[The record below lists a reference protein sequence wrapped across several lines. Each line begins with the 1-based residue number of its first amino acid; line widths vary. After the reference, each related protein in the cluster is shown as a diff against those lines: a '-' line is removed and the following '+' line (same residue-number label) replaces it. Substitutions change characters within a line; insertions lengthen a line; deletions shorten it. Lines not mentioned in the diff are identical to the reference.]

1 MKRLISALST
11 LLLAC
16 IGLVALPQV
25 AQAAGPGSR
34 IVGVVGASP
43 DVYFLPYACSA
54 DNGVQPRYYQL
65 GDLPPGITLNST
77 TGYLSGTF
85 QEAGEF
91 QFSDFVGCRWYYG
104 ETEYSDYSYSQQLV
118 TTTFE
123 VYQEAAATPAAPT
136 LTVDNLNDSS
146 CSLRIRGSFPVQPDP
161 GTAQISVTK
170 GAVVNMATLVGQEA
184 NTPFDFTYET
194 RNNGFPY
201 GDLFTDRIGEGFA
214 CNESLDVRLSYKYH
228 GSQVSSTVVNDVIT
242 SFVSSKPVIYNLEK
256 YFDSCLIRV
265 SGSFPS
271 SGDVGTRP
279 QVQIYSTEFE
289 KSVTIYPIIDEGTF
303 YIELPLDDFES
314 YNAYD
319 FGPLAEPDG
328 ESQVPPGCGDEWEAY
343 AFYTVNNQVIESWPT
358 FGDSRLYCDAGSFA
372 SAGSC
377 VPAIPGTYAPSPG
390 MTGSIPCPKGTF
402 QSNAGATSCVE
413 AAKGYYVN
421 QLAAISATACP
432 AGQTTLGTGSVTALE
447 CYVLKNQPFTTFKAP
462 TKLKFRASLTVPLM
476 TDSNLAL
483 GIALQGRCL
492 SSVTT
497 MKVKVGKV
505 TRTVPALK
513 ITAGVEAGTCV
524 LTLSNEGDAVYKPYT
539 KVHTIKVSK
548 TGK

>member
-1 MKRLISALST
+1 MPTS
-11 LLLAC
+11 
-16 IGLVALPQV
+16 
-25 AQAAGPGSR
+25 
-34 IVGVVGASP
+34 
-43 DVYFLPYACSA
+43 DVKECFMHFI
-54 DNGVQPRYYQL
+54 DK
-65 GDLPPGITLNST
+65 
-77 TGYLSGTF
+77 F
-85 QEAGEF
+85 QEKNNLGWALFVILLIVFAFVLKYKNSVHQKEIKRI
-91 QFSDFVGCRWYYG
+91 SDERNYY
-104 ETEYSDYSYSQQLV
+104 QQLV

-256 YFDSCLIRV
+256 YFDYCLIRV

-343 AFYTVNNQVIESWPT
+343 AFYTVNNQYHT
-358 FGDSRLYCDAGSFA
+358 
-372 SAGSC
+372 
-377 VPAIPGTYAPSPG
+377 
-390 MTGSIPCPKGTF
+390 
-402 QSNAGATSCVE
+402 
-413 AAKGYYVN
+413 VN
-421 QLAAISATACP
+421 C
-432 AGQTTLGTGSVTALE
+432 
-447 CYVLKNQPFTTFKAP
+447 C
-462 TKLKFRASLTVPLM
+462 
-476 TDSNLAL
+476 
-483 GIALQGRCL
+483 
-492 SSVTT
+492 
-497 MKVKVGKV
+497 
-505 TRTVPALK
+505 
-513 ITAGVEAGTCV
+513 
-524 LTLSNEGDAVYKPYT
+524 
-539 KVHTIKVSK
+539 
-548 TGK
+548 